1 DQDRLCQRLDRR
13 HRRRRAHPDFLHR
26 RSRGAGRSLMA
37 DHRSELG
44 RVRGLGSAKEGVS
57 HWWVQRVTAL
67 LLIPL
72 VIWFVAALLSQRG
85 ADQAS
90 VRAWL
95 GQPVTYGLM
104 ILLLGAVFWH
114 AGLGLQVVV
123 EDYIRGEGAKLILI
137 LLAKAACLGLFLA
150 GFVALSLI
158 AF

>member
-1 DQDRLCQRLDRR
+1 MR
-13 HRRRRAHPDFLHR
+13 
-26 RSRGAGRSLMA
+26 

-44 RVRGLGSAKEGVS
+44 RVRGLGSAKEGVA
-57 HWWVQRVTAL
+57 HWWTQRITAL
-67 LLIPL
+67 LLVPL
-72 VIWFVAALLSQRG
+72 VIWFVAALLAHMG
-85 ADQAS
+85 GDQIS

-104 ILLLGAVFWH
+104 ILLLAAMFWH

-123 EDYIRGEGAKLILI
+123 EDYVHGEGAKLILI

-158 AF
+158 AFAG